1 VTNLQIANS
10 KIGKFYGF
18 SDKKLKYLRLTGKH
32 SRFRTNKELN
42 KSRTEQFVMLMH
54 SYVPSGM
61 AANTSLGFDLG
72 NCLPEHSMHTNLGH
86 VPSRNQTSFGRL
98 RNPLIVPSHAKSA
111 MSQEPRFRR
120 LASTSVQEL
129 KARLAAFETRGQAK
143 TTGTLAL
150 GVVAIDE
157 SLPGGGL
164 ARAALH
170 EIVGAANDG
179 AATGFAASI
188 LGRLATD
195 GPVLW
200 IARRPDLSAAGLAA
214 LGLDPARLLI
224 VHAARRNDALWAF
237 EEALRNPALAAV
249 VAEIDAVDLTQS
261 RRLQL
266 AAEMGG
272 TTALLL
278 RPADEAG
285 TPSAARTRWQIA
297 AEPAN
302 GGATLHWRVA
312 LTRAQGGKP
321 AAWSLAC
328 QRHVWKLAD
337 ELAEPPRASDRPA
350 LSAGRT
356 RHGIA

>member
-1 VTNLQIANS
+1 
-10 KIGKFYGF
+10 
-18 SDKKLKYLRLTGKH
+18 
-32 SRFRTNKELN
+32 
-42 KSRTEQFVMLMH
+42 
-54 SYVPSGM
+54 M
-61 AANTSLGFDLG
+61 ATSAPLGFDLAE
-72 NCLPEHSMHTNLGH
+72 CAREHSVHANAGRF
-86 VPSRNQTSFGRL
+86 PSRSQTNFGTL
-98 RNPLIVPSHAKSA
+98 RNPLIAPPFAKSV
-111 MSQEPRFRR
+111 MPQEPRFRR

-143 TTGTLAL
+143 TAGALAF
-150 GVVAIDE
+150 GIAAIDE
-157 SLPGGGL
+157 SLSGGGL

-179 AATGFAASI
+179 AACGFAASI
-188 LGRLATD
+188 LGRLAAD

-214 LGLDPARLLI
+214 LGLDPARLL
-224 VHAARRNDALWAF
+224 VVQAARRSDALWAL
-237 EEALRNPALAAV
+237 EEALRNPALTAV

-278 RPADEAG
+278 RPADEASA
-285 TPSAARTRWQIA
+285 PSAARTRWQIA
-297 AEPAN
+297 AEPAK
-302 GGATLHWRVA
+302 GTGSALYWPTLYWRVA

-337 ELAEPPRASDRPA
+337 DLAEPPRAGDRPA
-350 LSAGRT
+350 LSAGRAL
-356 RHGIA
+356 RGIA

>member
-1 VTNLQIANS
+1 
-10 KIGKFYGF
+10 
-18 SDKKLKYLRLTGKH
+18 
-32 SRFRTNKELN
+32 
-42 KSRTEQFVMLMH
+42 MLMP
-54 SYVPSGM
+54 SYPPSHM
-61 AANTSLGFDLG
+61 ATGTPLGFDLG
-72 NCLPEHSMHTNLGH
+72 ECAREHSMHANWSRF
-86 VPSRNQTSFGRL
+86 PSRRQTSFGTL
-98 RNPLIVPSHAKSA
+98 RNPLILPPAAKSA
-111 MSQEPRFRR
+111 MPQEPRFRR

-143 TTGTLAL
+143 TAGTLAF
-150 GVVAIDE
+150 GIAAIDE
-157 SLPGGGL
+157 SLSGGGL

-179 AATGFAASI
+179 AACGFAASI
-188 LGRLATD
+188 LGRLAAD

-214 LGLDPARLLI
+214 LGLDPARLL
-224 VHAARRNDALWAF
+224 VVQAVRRADALWAF

-278 RPADEAG
+278 RPADEAN

-297 AEPAN
+297 AEPAKT
-302 GGATLHWRVA
+302 APALHWRVA

-321 AAWSLAC
+321 GAWSLAC
-328 QRHVWKLAD
+328 QRDNWKLAD
-337 ELAEPPRASDRPA
+337 EFAQPSNLGDRPA

-356 RHGIA
+356 RRAIA